1 MFAKIAL
8 AKVEIGE
15 LRICLFEQS
24 MYPIDGIVLV
34 FYSFPCIGI
43 VLHDFSGTEFS
54 VNVHLPKNDFFLFRG
69 SDGVIFDCLHDL
81 SF

>member
-24 MYPIDGIVLV
+24 MYPIDGIVFV
-34 FYSFPCIGI
+34 FYSFACIGI
-43 VLHDFSGTEFS
+43 VLHD
-54 VNVHLPKNDFFLFRG
+54 LLF
-69 SDGVIFDCLHDL
+69 
-81 SF
+81 